1 MVCLTLKKIHL
12 NKISLL
18 TCKNLKSYFILNI
31 PVKQKLLFLLIF
43 FQCFSQNSEKFE
55 RPSNIKSVIFFV
67 DDIQASLPIL
77 EINQKLTLKF
87 DDLRANDEFYYYTVE
102 RADA

>member
-18 TCKNLKSYFILNI
+18 TCKNLKSYFILKI
-31 PVKQKLLFLLIF
+31 SVKQKLLFLLIF

-55 RPSNIKSVIFFV
+55 RPSNIKSVIF
-67 DDIQASLPIL
+67 
-77 EINQKLTLKF
+77 
-87 DDLRANDEFYYYTVE
+87 
-102 RADA
+102 